1 MAIALFGADYVSTR
15 TPENCMNVKLGGSL
29 LLQAMK
35 CSQVNKFASY
45 MAQYGTWQA
54 NCKVANISAGQMLVA
69 NGHNGKMTI
78 TQIAGGPMI

>member
-1 MAIALFGADYVSTR
+1 MAIEIFGLDVVLLH
-15 TPENCMNVKLGGSL
+15 TPNNCKNIKLGGSL

-45 MAQYGTWQA
+45 MALYATWQV

-78 TQIAGGPMI
+78 TQITGGPMI